1 MSITTSSSRHRFGR
15 AEAGL
20 YLAMRGARVSRA
32 ELARRLGCD
41 EKEVRRMLDPKQ
53 HSTRL
58 PKLQQAL
65 EALGKCLVYH

>member
-1 MSITTSSSRHRFGR
+1 MSIRPRLAIVS
-15 AEAGL
+15 AGP
-20 YLAMRGARVSRA
+20 RPDSIRRCGGARVSRA

>member
-1 MSITTSSSRHRFGR
+1 
-15 AEAGL
+15 
-20 YLAMRGARVSRA
+20 MRGARVSRA

-41 EKEVRRMLDPKQ
+41 EKAVRRMLDPKQ

-65 EALGKCLVYH
+65 EALGKRLVVEVRDEA